1 MKKILLIKCIIYLF
15 ISSFSLYTIA
25 GVSLKQTR
33 VIFKATDKSK
43 SVVIYNNSPNLY
55 LAQSQINLTL
65 NNQQIDNSFIII
77 PPLVRVEP
85 NLSSTVKILPQSLS
99 HLPKDKESV
108 FFIAIQLIPESKKIN
123 SQEKS
128 EINTEI
134 TVVIRFVIKLF
145 YRPESLLEKSSSDF
159 ADKLSFSLVNNK
171 LVIKN
176 PSPYFMSL
184 SQLKIN
190 GVLYSSPIPVM
201 VPPLSEIALDNNEK
215 VKDVSWQIIDD
226 FGGYSSVYS
235 QSLIEKN
242 NR

>member
-1 MKKILLIKCIIYLF
+1 M
-15 ISSFSLYTIA
+15 
-25 GVSLKQTR
+25 
-33 VIFKATDKSK
+33 
-43 SVVIYNNSPNLY
+43 
-55 LAQSQINLTL
+55 TL

-134 TVVIRFVIKLF
+134 TVVTRFVIKLF

-184 SQLKIN
+184 SQLKLN

>member
-134 TVVIRFVIKLF
+134 TVVTRFVIKLF

-171 LVIKN
+171 LVIKK
-176 PSPYFMSL
+176 P
-184 SQLKIN
+184 
-190 GVLYSSPIPVM
+190 
-201 VPPLSEIALDNNEK
+201 
-215 VKDVSWQIIDD
+215 
-226 FGGYSSVYS
+226 
-235 QSLIEKN
+235 
-242 NR
+242 

>member
-85 NLSSTVKILPQSLS
+85 NLSSTVKILPKSLS

-108 FFIAIQLIPESKKIN
+108 FFIAIQLIPESKKTN
-123 SQEKS
+123 SQETS

-134 TVVIRFVIKLF
+134 TVVTRFVIKLF

-184 SQLKIN
+184 SQLKLN

-215 VKDVSWQIIDD
+215 VKDVSWQVIDD

>member
-134 TVVIRFVIKLF
+134 TVVTRFVIKLF

-176 PSPYFMSL
+176 PSSYFMSL
-184 SQLKIN
+184 SQLKLN

>member
-134 TVVIRFVIKLF
+134 TVVTRFVIKLF

-184 SQLKIN
+184 SQLKLN

>member
-85 NLSSTVKILPQSLS
+85 NLSSTMKILPKSLS

-108 FFIAIQLIPESKKIN
+108 FFIAIQLIPESKKTN
-123 SQEKS
+123 SQETS

-134 TVVIRFVIKLF
+134 TVVTRFVIKLF

-184 SQLKIN
+184 SQLKLN

-215 VKDVSWQIIDD
+215 VKDVSWQVIDD

>member
-134 TVVIRFVIKLF
+134 TVVTRFVIKLF

-184 SQLKIN
+184 SQLKLN

-201 VPPLSEIALDNNEK
+201 VPPLSEIVLDNNEK

-235 QSLIEKN
+235 QSLIEKKQ
-242 NR
+242 

>member
-1 MKKILLIKCIIYLF
+1 MKKILLVKCIIYLF

-65 NNQQIDNSFIII
+65 NNQKVDDSFIII

-123 SQEKS
+123 SQDKS

-134 TVVIRFVIKLF
+134 TVVTRFVIKLF
-145 YRPESLLEKSSSDF
+145 YRPELLLEKSSSDF
-159 ADKLSFSLVNNK
+159 ADKLSFSVVNNK

-184 SQLKIN
+184 SQLKLN

-215 VKDVSWQIIDD
+215 IKYVSWQVIDD